1 MYSILRGVAVYIFLL
16 IIFRIA
22 GKRALSE
29 ITTFDFVLLLIISE
43 VVQQALIGNDNSMT
57 NAFLL
62 VITLVGLDIAISL
75 WKQKSQSVEKILENI
90 PLILVDHGKPIQER
104 LEKERVNEADILSRA
119 RELQGLERMDQIKY
133 AVLETNGGITIVP
146 MEQGK

>member
-1 MYSILRGVAVYIFLL
+1 MFSILRGVAVYIFLL
-16 IIFRIA
+16 IVFRIA

-43 VVQQALIGNDNSMT
+43 VVQQAMIGNDNSMI

-75 WKQKSQSVEKILENI
+75 WKQKSHSVEKLLESI

-104 LEKERVNEADILSRA
+104 LEQERVDEADILSRA

-133 AVLETNGGITIVP
+133 AVLETSGGITIVP

>member
-1 MYSILRGVAVYIFLL
+1 MFSILRGVSVYIFLL

-22 GKRALSE
+22 GKRALSG

-43 VVQQALIGNDNSMT
+43 VVQQAMIGNDNSMT

-75 WKQKSQSVEKILENI
+75 WKQKSKSVEKILESI

-104 LEKERVNEADILSRA
+104 LEKERVDEADILSRA

-146 MEQGK
+146 MEHGK

>member
-104 LEKERVNEADILSRA
+104 LEKERVNEAEILSRA